1 MVRRS
6 QPRQAEQLVP
16 GVKNILAVASGKGG
30 VGKSTVSVNLAVA
43 LAQAGASVGL
53 LDADITGPNIPM
65 MLGLEGQPKASENN
79 KITPLERYGVK
90 AISIQFFVP
99 EGQPIVWRGPL
110 VGGAIQQFLRD
121 VDWGEL
127 DYLVIDLP
135 PGTSDA
141 QLTLAQAVPISGAV
155 LVTTPQAVSLAD
167 VGKALAMFHRMSVP
181 VIGLVENMTAFA
193 CPHCGE
199 LTEIFG
205 RGGGERFAAEH
216 KLEYLGGVPLDITV
230 RQGGDVGV
238 PAVAQR
244 EPGPAGAGPD
254 LDRQH
259 RRCTDERPRGAGR
272 SPTGADHLLSGRRAG
287 LDFRTGGCRGA
298 HRAVPIVRGQDQP
311 PGPLLRPVRCPSAR
325 IRTARRRRRA
335 RRASGPSPEAGDR
348 RVVTAMFADLVD
360 YVRMIAEHDPE
371 VVRARVGAA
380 LRRMGEAIERLEGT
394 REKFIGDAVFAVFG
408 WPIAHDDDPVRASLA
423 ALAIR
428 AMLREPDDG
437 SEPLEVRIGIA
448 TGEVVAASRED
459 RSGDL
464 VVTGEAIT
472 TAARIQSLARPG
484 EILLDEA
491 TVRGARDR
499 LLVDDHGSVVL
510 RGQSS
515 VVRLFA
521 LNGEHGLE
529 TSRRRGPGADGPLIG
544 RAAEMAVIRKTLRR
558 ARRSGRGAVL
568 LVNGEAGMG
577 KSRLVAEVEPD
588 ARAIGL
594 RVDLDRVRLL
604 RPR

>member
-1 MVRRS
+1 MPSLTHDAVIDAMRTVQEPELGRDLVSLDMVKNLVIDGYDLSMTIELTTPACPLKDEIERTTNAALSAIGATRVDITWGAMVRRS

-216 KLEYLGGVPLDITV
+216 DLEYLGGVPLDITV

-244 EPGPAGAGPD
+244 EPGPAG
-254 LDRQH
+254 
-259 RRCTDERPRGAGR
+259 
-272 SPTGADHLLSGRRAG
+272 RA
-287 LDFRTGGCRGA
+287 LTSIA
-298 HRAVPIVRGQDQP
+298 SIVA
-311 PGPLLRPVRCPSAR
+311 AR
-325 IRTARRRRRA
+325 M
-335 RRASGPSPEAGDR
+335 S
-348 RVVTAMFADLVD
+348 
-360 YVRMIAEHDPE
+360 
-371 VVRARVGAA
+371 VRAAQ
-380 LRRMGEAIERLEGT
+380 
-394 REKFIGDAVFAVFG
+394 AVAQ
-408 WPIAHDDDPVRASLA
+408 PVLTIS
-423 ALAIR
+423 
-428 AMLREPDDG
+428 
-437 SEPLEVRIGIA
+437 
-448 TGEVVAASRED
+448 
-459 RSGDL
+459 
-464 VVTGEAIT
+464 
-472 TAARIQSLARPG
+472 
-484 EILLDEA
+484 
-491 TVRGARDR
+491 
-499 LLVDDHGSVVL
+499 
-510 RGQSS
+510 
-515 VVRLFA
+515 
-521 LNGEHGLE
+521 
-529 TSRRRGPGADGPLIG
+529 
-544 RAAEMAVIRKTLRR
+544 
-558 ARRSGRGAVL
+558 
-568 LVNGEAGMG
+568 
-577 KSRLVAEVEPD
+577 
-588 ARAIGL
+588 
-594 RVDLDRVRLL
+594 
-604 RPR
+604 